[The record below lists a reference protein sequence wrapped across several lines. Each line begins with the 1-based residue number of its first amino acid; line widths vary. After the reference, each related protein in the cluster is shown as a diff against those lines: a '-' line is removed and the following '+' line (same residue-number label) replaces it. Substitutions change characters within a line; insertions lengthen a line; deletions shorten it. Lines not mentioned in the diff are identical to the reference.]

1 MCFDLVIL
9 SVLNSVHVFFCF
21 WCLLH
26 IKGLFGLPVAMKK
39 ADVDCELQESRKPFS
54 CKLM

>member
-1 MCFDLVIL
+1 
-9 SVLNSVHVFFCF
+9 
-21 WCLLH
+21 LH